1 MAKRKNIQ
9 SIISILTSI
18 VVIIPIIFQLAVT
31 VKAEEADKYPY
42 NIFGRNGIEINAG
55 NLCINGDV
63 HTNKEAVITAQ
74 GKNING
80 RITTGNDIEK
90 RVKHVYADTKIHE
103 QYFTENCELYEDGY
117 VKSEMNIHINNPVFS
132 YRNIE
137 LDGNVALNSNIGTL
151 MDINV
156 TGEVKNANTA
166 VVYSKYGNIT
176 INNDSTAN
184 INGLIYAPLGTLTI
198 NSPNVSINGVIIA
211 DKVIIN
217 GNSINLN
224 GNDNIAGFIGTKSEV
239 YDFSDLIYLPEE
251 WLGDTDKDELF
262 DIYEKVIDTD
272 PLNPDTD
279 GDKLPD
285 GYEVLTLN
293 TDPLEVDTD
302 GNGISDADE
311 DFDNDNLNNLGEYTN
326 KTEPYNPDTDEDG
339 LLDGDEIKKYKTDPL
354 NPDTD
359 NDGLLDG
366 EEGYDGTIYKKYGVY
381 FDPLNPDTNGN
392 GILDGDEVFGQSKK
406 QEVSTH
412 DEVITE
418 VKVDMSTNGSLER
431 NLTIESMYG
440 IDSMSSEVYAMI
452 GEPFNFETPTKFDKA
467 TITFKVDKSKLGD
480 TKFDNLLIL
489 WYDEENQTFKEMET
503 VHNEAASTVSTT
515 TTHFSQYM
523 IVDSEKWF
531 DNWEKSF
538 VELRKMWSGN
548 TSYYKALNTILVVD
562 CSWVMSGIDPISY
575 SIEVGYNGVTE
586 DNISSIRASINSGSN
601 VEYYMKKY
609 GRRKCSRASICENII
624 NNMGGGDRA
633 ALIMYADG
641 VYSNTGLTGSYYSL
655 ISAVQ
660 NVNDN
665 GGSLYL
671 NNAVETAL
679 SYVTN
684 DAENMYR
691 IVVIT
696 HGNVSWGYDLSSY
709 DYTNVS
715 LNVVNLG
722 GGSVGSYL
730 ESIVHSTGGEVY
742 YGYPSS
748 SLTGASGG
756 SVTIPPQFIGEDSDG
771 DGIPDMVEL
780 YGLKPNGQPINS
792 NPYSKHSDGDGLE
805 DNEELH
811 FSREKMTYEL
821 DKSQYDGSV
830 FVWSD
835 PCLDDSDG
843 DGLDDLLDNN
853 PIDSTVH
860 EFIIYET
867 AKTDEYLKSCTGND
881 EGPDDLCYSNMTK
894 EDLRNMPLINW
905 SDFLLSEKNHIMNWK
920 LLAWTFSSG
929 DMVDIAQDMINYF
942 LSGNGGTY
950 SNDILTKE
958 ARRHSDSNRYINETT
973 NIINDWIK
981 NNNGDIKDLAYDIEN
996 RDNTIMV
1003 KNMKDCVDPP
1013 TYDDIWGGL
1022 GICVDGTYGNQIDIT
1037 SYKFDGV
1044 NYEYTVKYTIYDI
1057 FGLDNDDISHPDRLM
1072 QFGLIQGFRSWYIL
1086 QHWDACNFKYKPY
1099 ITYIEF
1105 EETIKGSI
1113 K

>member
-1 MAKRKNIQ
+1 
-9 SIISILTSI
+9 
-18 VVIIPIIFQLAVT
+18 
-31 VKAEEADKYPY
+31 
-42 NIFGRNGIEINAG
+42 
-55 NLCINGDV
+55 
-63 HTNKEAVITAQ
+63 
-74 GKNING
+74 
-80 RITTGNDIEK
+80 
-90 RVKHVYADTKIHE
+90 
-103 QYFTENCELYEDGY
+103 
-117 VKSEMNIHINNPVFS
+117 
-132 YRNIE
+132 
-137 LDGNVALNSNIGTL
+137 
-151 MDINV
+151 
-156 TGEVKNANTA
+156 
-166 VVYSKYGNIT
+166 
-176 INNDSTAN
+176 
-184 INGLIYAPLGTLTI
+184 
-198 NSPNVSINGVIIA
+198 
-211 DKVIIN
+211 
-217 GNSINLN
+217 
-224 GNDNIAGFIGTKSEV
+224 
-239 YDFSDLIYLPEE
+239 
-251 WLGDTDKDELF
+251 
-262 DIYEKVIDTD
+262 
-272 PLNPDTD
+272 
-279 GDKLPD
+279 
-285 GYEVLTLN
+285 
-293 TDPLEVDTD
+293 
-302 GNGISDADE
+302 
-311 DFDNDNLNNLGEYTN
+311 
-326 KTEPYNPDTDEDG
+326 
-339 LLDGDEIKKYKTDPL
+339 
-354 NPDTD
+354 
-359 NDGLLDG
+359 
-366 EEGYDGTIYKKYGVY
+366 
-381 FDPLNPDTNGN
+381 
-392 GILDGDEVFGQSKK
+392 
-406 QEVSTH
+406 
-412 DEVITE
+412 
-418 VKVDMSTNGSLER
+418 
-431 NLTIESMYG
+431 
-440 IDSMSSEVYAMI
+440 MI

-756 SVTIPPQFIGEDSDG
+756 SVTIPPQFIGEDSDN
-771 DGIPDMVEL
+771 DGIPDLVEL

-811 FSREKMTYEL
+811 FSRAKMTYEL

-830 FVWSD
+830 FIWSD
-835 PCLDDSDG
+835 PCLNDTDWDGYDDKKERELGSNPIVANFYIEKEDYEFVMNGDYCSDG
-843 DGLDDLLDNN
+843 HMIFNNNSLLMKAYVDFGNYIFNGNFSKVELYKKAIIDYMDVALNSKKTMYECQEWINLEKSIYEQYNDTVGLAYKVLESSGKPINITKRDMELIEDFQSKMKENLKIINSSSTNSKNSTERINQANLDYEYLLSQVDAVSKKINLKNMSIKFIDGSFEKLNATMDIIDIITSSIETYNSYITFKSNVYMMEDGIKLLETFTRSENSYVKAAAIQLLDIAKKEYDDAKHAWIEATINVEEKILASEIN
-853 PIDSTVH
+853 A
-860 EFIIYET
+860 IILSLPKYGSY
-867 AKTDEYLKSCTGND
+867 ASL
-881 EGPDDLCYSNMTK
+881 
-894 EDLRNMPLINW
+894 
-905 SDFLLSEKNHIMNWK
+905 FLLVGDWATNIGDTAEQAEYVYADAVITQPLCLEIMNMNK
-920 LLAWTFSSG
+920 QELKNGISISINYKTAAKKFVYLILLRKKAEEQYIAYSKSYPWYSEWA
-929 DMVDIAQDMINYF
+929 DKKYQKIAQD
-942 LSGNGGTY
+942 
-950 SNDILTKE
+950 
-958 ARRHSDSNRYINETT
+958 
-973 NIINDWIK
+973 NIDK
-981 NNNGDIKDLAYDIEN
+981 L
-996 RDNTIMV
+996 NTIL
-1003 KNMKDCVDPP
+1003 D
-1013 TYDDIWGGL
+1013 
-1022 GICVDGTYGNQIDIT
+1022 
-1037 SYKFDGV
+1037 
-1044 NYEYTVKYTIYDI
+1044 KYTYEV
-1057 FGLDNDDISHPDRLM
+1057 N
-1072 QFGLIQGFRSWYIL
+1072 
-1086 QHWDACNFKYKPY
+1086 
-1099 ITYIEF
+1099 
-1105 EETIKGSI
+1105 
-1113 K
+1113 

>member
-412 DEVITE
+412 DEAITE

-660 NVNDN
+660 NVNNN

>member
-412 DEVITE
+412 DEAITE

-452 GEPFNFETPTKFDKA
+452 GEPFNFETPTKFEKA

-562 CSWVMSGIDPISY
+562 CSWLMSGVDPISY

-624 NNMGGGDRA
+624 NNMGGGDSA

-660 NVNDN
+660 NVNNN

-684 DAENMYR
+684 DEENMYR
-691 IVVIT
+691 IVVLT
-696 HGNVSWGYDLSSY
+696 HGNVSFGYDLSSY
-709 DYTNVS
+709 DYSNVS

-722 GGSVGSYL
+722 GSVSSYL
-730 ESIVHSTGGEVY
+730 QRIIHQTGGELY

-811 FSREKMTYEL
+811 FSRAKMTYEL

-830 FVWSD
+830 FIWSD
-835 PCLDDSDG
+835 PCLEDTDG

-1086 QHWDACNFKYKPY
+1086 QHWDAYNFKYKPY

>member
-684 DAENMYR
+684 DEENMYR
-691 IVVIT
+691 IVVLT
-696 HGNVSWGYDLSSY
+696 HGNVSFGYDLSSY
-709 DYTNVS
+709 DYSNVS

>member
-412 DEVITE
+412 DEAITE

-562 CSWVMSGIDPISY
+562 CSWLMSGVDPISY

-660 NVNDN
+660 NVNNN

>member
-31 VKAEEADKYPY
+31 VTAEDADKYPY

-412 DEVITE
+412 DEAITE

-452 GEPFNFETPTKFDKA
+452 GEPFNFETPTKFNKA
-467 TITFKVDKSKLGD
+467 KITFKVDKSKLGD

-503 VHNEAASTVSTT
+503 EHNESASTVSTT

-586 DNISSIRASINSGSN
+586 ENISSIRASINSGSN

-624 NNMGGGDRA
+624 NNMGGGDSA

-684 DAENMYR
+684 DEENMYR
-691 IVVIT
+691 IVVLT
-696 HGNVSWGYDLSSY
+696 HGNVSFGYDLSSY
-709 DYTNVS
+709 DYSNVS

-730 ESIVHSTGGEVY
+730 ESIVNGTGGEVY

-756 SVTIPPQFIGEDSDG
+756 SVTIPPQYIGEDSDG

-805 DNEELH
+805 DNEELR
-811 FSREKMTYEL
+811 FSKEKMTYEL

-835 PCLDDSDG
+835 PCLDDTDG
-843 DGLDDLLDNN
+843 DGLNDKEEREAGTNPRVADTDGDGILD
-853 PIDSTVH
+853 
-860 EFIIYET
+860 
-867 AKTDEYLKSCTGND
+867 G
-881 EGPDDLCYSNMTK
+881 
-894 EDLRNMPLINW
+894 
-905 SDFLLSEKNHIMNWK
+905 
-920 LLAWTFSSG
+920 
-929 DMVDIAQDMINYF
+929 
-942 LSGNGGTY
+942 
-950 SNDILTKE
+950 
-958 ARRHSDSNRYINETT
+958 
-973 NIINDWIK
+973 
-981 NNNGDIKDLAYDIEN
+981 
-996 RDNTIMV
+996 
-1003 KNMKDCVDPP
+1003 
-1013 TYDDIWGGL
+1013 DDIYPL
-1022 GICVDGTYGNQIDIT
+1022 
-1037 SYKFDGV
+1037 KP
-1044 NYEYTVKYTIYDI
+1044 YTVKKYKKDKWDDFRTYLGYGKYHSKSVLDRFNYNNAIESSFDFEYIESQHQSPVSGMKYGYKYTMEHNGCELIAIYNALKLKGKYQALSEIALEVEINDGMAMDLNLLRTHPNCPNIPDI
-1057 FGLDNDDISHPDRLM
+1057 FSDMGITLLSGYLGSNPFYIRQYLNAHKFKHEQTDSLNELESWVKPGRVFIISYWNDKNDIGRGLHTIATWVDSNGTIRAYNKSGSDNFS
-1072 QFGLIQGFRSWYIL
+1072 
-1086 QHWDACNFKYKPY
+1086 K
-1099 ITYIEF
+1099 F
-1105 EETIKGSI
+1105 EEVIDDKNGSFI
-1113 K
+1113 IGYYLC

>member
-412 DEVITE
+412 DEAITE

-562 CSWVMSGIDPISY
+562 CSWLMSGVDPISY

-660 NVNDN
+660 NVNNN

-684 DAENMYR
+684 DEENMYR
-691 IVVIT
+691 IVVLT
-696 HGNVSWGYDLSSY
+696 HGNVSFGYDLSSY
-709 DYTNVS
+709 DYSNVS

>member
-660 NVNDN
+660 NVNNN

-684 DAENMYR
+684 DEENMYR
-691 IVVIT
+691 IVVLT
-696 HGNVSWGYDLSSY
+696 HGNVSFGYDLSSY
-709 DYTNVS
+709 DYSNVS

-722 GGSVGSYL
+722 GSVSSYL
-730 ESIVHSTGGEVY
+730 QRIIHQTGGELY

-811 FSREKMTYEL
+811 FSRAKMTYEL

-830 FVWSD
+830 FIWSD
-835 PCLDDSDG
+835 PCLEDTDG

-1086 QHWDACNFKYKPY
+1086 QHWDAYNFKYKPY

>member
-1 MAKRKNIQ
+1 
-9 SIISILTSI
+9 
-18 VVIIPIIFQLAVT
+18 
-31 VKAEEADKYPY
+31 
-42 NIFGRNGIEINAG
+42 
-55 NLCINGDV
+55 
-63 HTNKEAVITAQ
+63 
-74 GKNING
+74 
-80 RITTGNDIEK
+80 
-90 RVKHVYADTKIHE
+90 
-103 QYFTENCELYEDGY
+103 
-117 VKSEMNIHINNPVFS
+117 
-132 YRNIE
+132 
-137 LDGNVALNSNIGTL
+137 
-151 MDINV
+151 
-156 TGEVKNANTA
+156 
-166 VVYSKYGNIT
+166 
-176 INNDSTAN
+176 
-184 INGLIYAPLGTLTI
+184 
-198 NSPNVSINGVIIA
+198 
-211 DKVIIN
+211 
-217 GNSINLN
+217 
-224 GNDNIAGFIGTKSEV
+224 
-239 YDFSDLIYLPEE
+239 
-251 WLGDTDKDELF
+251 
-262 DIYEKVIDTD
+262 
-272 PLNPDTD
+272 
-279 GDKLPD
+279 
-285 GYEVLTLN
+285 
-293 TDPLEVDTD
+293 
-302 GNGISDADE
+302 
-311 DFDNDNLNNLGEYTN
+311 
-326 KTEPYNPDTDEDG
+326 
-339 LLDGDEIKKYKTDPL
+339 
-354 NPDTD
+354 
-359 NDGLLDG
+359 
-366 EEGYDGTIYKKYGVY
+366 
-381 FDPLNPDTNGN
+381 
-392 GILDGDEVFGQSKK
+392 
-406 QEVSTH
+406 
-412 DEVITE
+412 
-418 VKVDMSTNGSLER
+418 
-431 NLTIESMYG
+431 
-440 IDSMSSEVYAMI
+440 MI

-660 NVNDN
+660 NVNNN

-684 DAENMYR
+684 DEENMYR
-691 IVVIT
+691 IVVLT
-696 HGNVSWGYDLSSY
+696 HGNVSFGYDLSSY
-709 DYTNVS
+709 DYSNVS

>member
-412 DEVITE
+412 DEAITE

>member
-198 NSPNVSINGVIIA
+198 NSPNVSINGIIIA

-412 DEVITE
+412 DEAITE

-562 CSWVMSGIDPISY
+562 CSWLMSGVDPISY

-684 DAENMYR
+684 DEENMYR
-691 IVVIT
+691 IVVLT
-696 HGNVSWGYDLSSY
+696 HGNVSFGYDLSSY
-709 DYTNVS
+709 DYSNVS

-722 GGSVGSYL
+722 GSVSSYL
-730 ESIVHSTGGEVY
+730 QRIIHQTGGELY

-771 DGIPDMVEL
+771 
-780 YGLKPNGQPINS
+780 NGTQ
-792 NPYSKHSDGDGLE
+792 
-805 DNEELH
+805 
-811 FSREKMTYEL
+811 
-821 DKSQYDGSV
+821 
-830 FVWSD
+830 
-835 PCLDDSDG
+835 
-843 DGLDDLLDNN
+843 
-853 PIDSTVH
+853 
-860 EFIIYET
+860 
-867 AKTDEYLKSCTGND
+867 
-881 EGPDDLCYSNMTK
+881 
-894 EDLRNMPLINW
+894 
-905 SDFLLSEKNHIMNWK
+905 
-920 LLAWTFSSG
+920 
-929 DMVDIAQDMINYF
+929 
-942 LSGNGGTY
+942 
-950 SNDILTKE
+950 
-958 ARRHSDSNRYINETT
+958 
-973 NIINDWIK
+973 
-981 NNNGDIKDLAYDIEN
+981 
-996 RDNTIMV
+996 
-1003 KNMKDCVDPP
+1003 
-1013 TYDDIWGGL
+1013 
-1022 GICVDGTYGNQIDIT
+1022 
-1037 SYKFDGV
+1037 
-1044 NYEYTVKYTIYDI
+1044 
-1057 FGLDNDDISHPDRLM
+1057 
-1072 QFGLIQGFRSWYIL
+1072 
-1086 QHWDACNFKYKPY
+1086 
-1099 ITYIEF
+1099 
-1105 EETIKGSI
+1105 
-1113 K
+1113 

>member
-302 GNGISDADE
+302 GNGITDADE

-381 FDPLNPDTNGN
+381 FDSLNPDTNGN

-412 DEVITE
+412 DEAITE

-660 NVNDN
+660 NVNNN

-811 FSREKMTYEL
+811 FSRAKMTYEL

-905 SDFLLSEKNHIMNWK
+905 SDFLLSEKNYIMNWK